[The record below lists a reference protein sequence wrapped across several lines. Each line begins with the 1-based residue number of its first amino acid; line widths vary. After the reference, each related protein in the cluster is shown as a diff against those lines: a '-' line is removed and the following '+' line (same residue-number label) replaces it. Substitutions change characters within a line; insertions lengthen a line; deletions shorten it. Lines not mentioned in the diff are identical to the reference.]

1 MEPIEEDLIEFQV
14 DREMSGLYAKIETL
28 RKENEWLREE
38 ITRLQDLA
46 FDRAAEIAALHGDE
60 EE

>member
-28 RKENEWLREE
+28 RSENEWLRSE

>member
-1 MEPIEEDLIEFQV
+1 MEPIDEDFIEFQV

-28 RKENEWLREE
+28 RSENEWLRSE

-46 FDRAAEIAALHGDE
+46 FDRAAEIAALHKE
-60 EE
+60 EEE